1 MTPTQLLKEI
11 GAGRF
16 KPVYY
21 FYGEEDYRKTEAAR
35 YIVSNFIPQ
44 QQRLL
49 NHVKLSADKADFE
62 TLCNEIAAIPMLGER
77 RCVQIDEVQRLKP
90 TQQKRLFSLLEA
102 AVPGL
107 LVILS
112 SPAAHTPDK
121 KSAFLRDV
129 SKIAEAVKFDRL
141 TVTDARKRIEHSLKS
156 SGFTYDTEA
165 VELLV
170 SLTGG
175 DFGGLSGELEKL
187 ALSSEEHS
195 HIGVAEVKAL
205 VSSHEEFTIFELI
218 DLIAAGNTDRAVYV
232 CYDLMQRGNKPVPI
246 LRMLSRH
253 LINLAKVHAGKKITG
268 HPFFIDK
275 LRKQARRFDDARV
288 GTAISRVAETE
299 RKIRRTSVDNEILLE
314 NTIRDISR

>member
-16 KPVYY
+16 KPAYY

-35 YIVSNFIPQ
+35 FIVNNFIPQ

-49 NHVKLSADKADFE
+49 NHVKLAADKADLE

-90 TQQKRLFSLLEA
+90 TQQKKLFALLESP
-102 AVPGL
+102 VPGL

-121 KSAFLRDV
+121 KSAFIREV

-141 TVTDARKRIEHSLKS
+141 TASDARSRIERSLRS
-156 SGFTYDTEA
+156 SGFTYDAEA
-165 VELLV
+165 IDLLV

-175 DFGGLSGELEKL
+175 DFGGLTGELEKL
-187 ALSSEEHS
+187 ALSAEEHS
-195 HIGVAEVKAL
+195 HIGVAEVKLL

-218 DLIAAGNTDRAVYV
+218 DLIAAGNTDRALYV

-253 LINLAKVHAGKKITG
+253 LINLAKVHAGKKIAG
-268 HPFFIDK
+268 HPFFVDK
-275 LRKQARRFDDARV
+275 LRKQARRFDDSRV
-288 GTAISRVAETE
+288 GTAIARVAETE
-299 RKIRRTSVDNEILLE
+299 REIRHSSVDNEILLE

>member
-1 MTPTQLLKEI
+1 MTPTQLFKEI
-11 GAGRF
+11 DAGRF

-35 YIVSNFIPQ
+35 FIVNNFIPQ

-49 NHVKLSADKADFE
+49 NHVKLSVDKVDFE
-62 TLCNEIAAIPMLGER
+62 TVCNEIAAIPMIGER

-90 TQQKRLFSLLEA
+90 IQQKRLYALLEA
-102 AVPGL
+102 VVPGL

-112 SPAAHTPDK
+112 SPAAHTPDR

-129 SKIAEAVKFDRL
+129 SKVAEAVKFDRL
-141 TVTDARKRIEHSLKS
+141 TIKDARTRITRSLRS
-156 SGFTYDTEA
+156 SGFTYDAEA
-165 VELLV
+165 VDLLV

-187 ALSSEEHS
+187 ALSSEEHG
-195 HIGVAEVKAL
+195 HIGLAEVKAL

-218 DLIAAGNTDRAVYV
+218 DLIAAGNSDRAMYV
-232 CYDLMQRGNKPVPI
+232 CYDLVRRGNKPVPI

-253 LINLAKVHAGKKITG
+253 LINLAKVLAGKKVAG
-268 HPFFIDK
+268 HPFFVDK
-275 LRKQARRFDDARV
+275 LRKQARTFDENRV
-288 GTAISRVAETE
+288 GAAISRVAETE
-299 RKIRRTSVDNEILLE
+299 RKIRHSSIDDEILLE

>member
-1 MTPTQLLKEI
+1 MTPTQLQKEI

-16 KPVYY
+16 KPAYY

-35 YIVSNFIPQ
+35 FIVNNFIPQ

-49 NHVKLSADKADFE
+49 NHVKLSVEKADFE
-62 TLCNEIAAIPMLGER
+62 SICNEIAAIPMIGER
-77 RCVQIDEVQRLKP
+77 RCVHIDNVQRLKP

-102 AVPGL
+102 PVPGL

-129 SKIAEAVKFDRL
+129 SKVAEAVKFDRL
-141 TVTDARKRIEHSLKS
+141 TANDARSRIERALRS
-156 SGFTYDTEA
+156 SGFTYDAEA
-165 VELLV
+165 VNLLV

-187 ALSSEEHS
+187 SLSSEEHS
-195 HIGVAEVKAL
+195 HIGVAEVKSL

-218 DLIAAGNTDRAVYV
+218 DLIAAGETDRALYV
-232 CYDLMQRGNKPVPI
+232 CYDLLQRGNKPVPI
-246 LRMLSRH
+246 LLMLSRH
-253 LINLAKVHAGKKITG
+253 LMNLAKVIAGKKVAG
-268 HPFFIDK
+268 HPFFVNK
-275 LRKQARRFDDARV
+275 LRQQARTFNEARV
-288 GTAISRVAETE
+288 TAAISRVAETD
-299 RKIRRTSVDNEILLE
+299 RKIRHSSVDDEILLE

>member
-16 KPVYY
+16 KPTYY
-21 FYGEEDYRKTEAAR
+21 FYGGKTEAAK
-35 YIVSNFIPQ
+35 YIVNNFIPQ

-49 NHVKLSADKADFE
+49 NHVKLSADKADFQ

-90 TQQKRLFSLLEA
+90 TQQKKLFSLLESP
-102 AVPGL
+102 VPGL
-107 LVILS
+107 LIILS
-112 SPAAHTPDK
+112 SPAAHTPDR

-141 TVTDARKRIEHSLKS
+141 TASDARSKIEKSLKS
-156 SGFTYDTEA
+156 SGFTYDSDA
-165 VELLV
+165 VTLLV

-175 DFGGLSGELEKL
+175 DFGGLTGELEKL

-195 HIGVAEVKAL
+195 HIGVAEVKLL

-218 DLIAAGNTDRAVYV
+218 DLIAAGNADRALYV
-232 CYDLMQRGNKPVPI
+232 CYDLIQRGNKPVPI

-253 LINLAKVHAGKKITG
+253 LINLAKAHAGKKIAG
-268 HPFFIDK
+268 HPFFVEK
-275 LRKQARRFDDARV
+275 LRKQARKFDDARV
-288 GTAISRVAETE
+288 AAAISRVAETE
-299 RKIRRTSVDNEILLE
+299 REIRHSAVDDEILFE
-314 NTIRDISR
+314 NMIRDISR